1 MKKTLFAIVV
11 AAFFWSCAGI
21 VFAGDDIQ
29 KAPSCIHCGMDRAK
43 FAHSRM
49 FVVYDDG
56 STVGTCSIHCLAID
70 LAINID
76 KTPDSIQVADYTS
89 KKLIDAETASW
100 VIGGKKHG
108 VMSKQA
114 KWAFAQKEAAE
125 KFITDNGGTL
135 ADFDQ
140 AMQASYQDMYS
151 DVKMIRDKRKMMK
164 KKMKM

>member
-1 MKKTLFAIVV
+1 MKRMLFAIAV
-11 AAFFWSCAGI
+11 AAFCWSLAGI
-21 VFAGDDIQ
+21 VLAEDDIQ
-29 KAPSCIHCGMDRAK
+29 KVPSCLYCGMDRAK

-70 LAINID
+70 LATHID
-76 KTPDSIQVADYTS
+76 KTPDSIKVGEYSTTH
-89 KKLIDAETASW
+89 LIDAETAFW
-100 VIGGKKHG
+100 VIGGKKTG

-114 KWAFAQKEAAE
+114 KWAFAKKEDAD
-125 KFITDNGGTL
+125 KFIAENGGTL

-151 DVKMIRDKRKMMK
+151 DIKMIRNKRKMMK